1 MKRSSSK
8 LVKALSLGAIA
19 LLGAAGLAAC
29 SSNSESTASSDST
42 TTVKIGTI
50 DASSAT
56 WQAFE
61 EKAAEE
67 GITLETTDF
76 SAYASP
82 NAAVS
87 EGQIDVNLF
96 QHLKFLAQ
104 YNVASNDDL
113 VPIGSTEVVPLA
125 LYWKDHD
132 SLDGIDG
139 QAVAIPSDSTNQ
151 GRAINVLVQAG
162 LLTLKEDNLLTPTP
176 ADIDEAQSRV
186 TVTPVEGAQTST
198 AWNEGRPAIIN
209 NTFLNRAGIDP
220 TSAVF
225 ADDPNSTAAEPYI
238 NAFVTTQ
245 AKKDDP
251 TLHKLVDIWHSPE
264 VLAAVAA
271 DSQGTSVA
279 VTRSEEDL
287 EAILAR
293 LEDQI
298 RAEDAS

>member
-1 MKRSSSK
+1 MKKLSK
-8 LVKALSLGAIA
+8 VTAL
-19 LLGAAGLAAC
+19 GLAAVLGATALTAC
-29 SSNSESTASSDST
+29 SNKSDDAASTQ

-50 DASSAT
+50 DATSKT
-56 WQAFE
+56 WEAFE
-61 EKAAEE
+61 KKAADE
-67 GITLETTDF
+67 GIKLETTDF

-104 YNVASNDDL
+104 YNVASNDNL

-125 LYWKDHD
+125 LYWKDHS

-151 GRAINVLVQAG
+151 GRALNVLAQAG
-162 LLTLKEDNLLTPTP
+162 LVTLTNPNLLTPTP
-176 ADIDEAQSRV
+176 ADIDASKSRV
-186 TVTPVEGAQTST
+186 TVTPVEGVQTST

-220 TSAVF
+220 KSAVY

-264 VLAAVAA
+264 VLAAVAE

-279 VTRSEEDL
+279 IERSESDL
-287 EAILAR
+287 EGILNR

-298 RAEDAS
+298 RTEGTNN